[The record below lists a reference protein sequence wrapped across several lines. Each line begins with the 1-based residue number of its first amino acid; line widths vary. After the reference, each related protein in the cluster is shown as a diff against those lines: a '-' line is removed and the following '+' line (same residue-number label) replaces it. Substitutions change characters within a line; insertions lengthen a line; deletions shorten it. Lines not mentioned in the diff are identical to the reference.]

1 METYTVTEQIVLLFL
16 LGVCLRILNTCMVPF
31 FKLAMYAT
39 SIKNLVHRT
48 IFLNLLNLS
57 RDILVC
63 VNERTPIINEEYL
76 IHYSNPKSV
85 IPGGTGTFGKE
96 VLHNSRIQC

>member
-1 METYTVTEQIVLLFL
+1 
-16 LGVCLRILNTCMVPF
+16 MVPF

-48 IFLNLLNLS
+48 IFLSLLNLS

-76 IHYSNPKSV
+76 IHYSNPKSSHTRRYWHLCD
-85 IPGGTGTFGKE
+85 GGFAQLTYT
-96 VLHNSRIQC
+96 VLVP